1 MNAGVRI
8 GTILGIP
15 VRLHLSWLL
24 IFGLLTWSL
33 AAGYFPEEY
42 SELAPSINWTLG
54 IITSLLFFLSVLAH
68 ELGHAIVAQRNNIHV
83 KSITLF
89 IFGGLAQII
98 REPQDPGQEFRIA
111 AAGPLVSFLL
121 AGLFYALYLLDQSI
135 DWLAAPTIWLARIN
149 LLLALFNLIPGFPL
163 DGGRMLRAAVWRS
176 TGDLKRA
183 TQIATTV
190 GQLSAFAIIVVG
202 ISVAVT
208 GDLFDG
214 LWLVFIGWFLQN
226 ASTTTLAQSNTQDI
240 LSGLRVSQVM
250 AIEWPTLASKLPL
263 NRLVEEKIL
272 RGGPRYYFI
281 ERDGYGEEEKS
292 GCPKGMLS
300 LTNVMAIPQS
310 QWAFTPV
317 DKIMVPWDE
326 LIVTTPDTPI
336 IQAVQLMDEAN
347 VAQLPV
353 LEEGQLVGILA
364 REQIIRHLRLRAELR
379 MGIKRG

>member
-135 DWLAAPTIWLARIN
+135 DWLAAPSIWLARIN